1 MVTAGASG
9 LSCEEE
15 DESIFVCE
23 KDGCIL
29 LGKSTKMEVTVM
41 VRNVINAEASI
52 PRGTHCLSAPSTPFQ
67 TLVREVWVCEL

>member
-41 VRNVINAEASI
+41 VRNVIKYCHYSKYL
-52 PRGTHCLSAPSTPFQ
+52 RC
-67 TLVREVWVCEL
+67 CC